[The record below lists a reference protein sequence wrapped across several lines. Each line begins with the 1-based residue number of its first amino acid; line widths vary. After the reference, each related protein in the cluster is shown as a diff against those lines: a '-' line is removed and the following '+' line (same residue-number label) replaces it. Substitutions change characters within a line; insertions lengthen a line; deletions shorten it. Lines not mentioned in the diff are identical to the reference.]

1 MNAVPGSRWSGLQR
15 WGVVVIAIVAAGGC
29 SRRPLRTHTEKTMQQ
44 PTKPTRPS
52 IYVATNR
59 NVDLLFLIDDST
71 SMRESQDNLLRNFPV
86 LMKTLKNLPGGLPNI
101 HVAVVSSDMGAGDGL
116 IGSCNSTGGKR
127 GIFQNTARGTCTATG
142 LATGARFISN
152 IAGAANYSGNLE
164 DVFTCIAAL
173 GDQGCGFERQFGAIT
188 RSLGVDGQS
197 APVENAGFLR
207 NDALLAIVMIT
218 NEDDCSSGIGENFYD
233 VTSNSNIA
241 SQLGPIQNFRCNEF
255 GHICDGD
262 APDREPPNND
272 PSAMVSYQ
280 SCMSN
285 EKGFL
290 LAVQDT
296 ADRIKSLKA
305 DDGQI
310 MLTAITGPAT
320 PYVVQWKEPMSADTS
335 CGAASCPWPVIEHSC
350 MATDRSYADPAVRIA
365 ELVGKFG
372 DNGRL
377 VSICEADFAPAL
389 GNVASNIARYVNA
402 PCILGRVAKRPGT
415 TADDCTVVDAD
426 TAHTVASCDDTG

>member
-1 MNAVPGSRWSGLQR
+1 
-15 WGVVVIAIVAAGGC
+15 
-29 SRRPLRTHTEKTMQQ
+29 
-44 PTKPTRPS
+44 
-52 IYVATNR
+52 
-59 NVDLLFLIDDST
+59 
-71 SMRESQDNLLRNFPV
+71 
-86 LMKTLKNLPGGLPNI
+86 
-101 HVAVVSSDMGAGDGL
+101 
-116 IGSCNSTGGKR
+116 
-127 GIFQNTARGTCTATG
+127 
-142 LATGARFISN
+142 
-152 IAGAANYSGNLE
+152 
-164 DVFTCIAAL
+164 
-173 GDQGCGFERQFGAIT
+173 
-188 RSLGVDGQS
+188 
-197 APVENAGFLR
+197 
-207 NDALLAIVMIT
+207 
-218 NEDDCSSGIGENFYD
+218 

-426 TAHTVASCDDTG
+426 TAHTVASCDDTGGAGECWHLVPGGDSCAGVSVVVQADPGGGGDPPGNLTVRCTMCTPGVPDAEVGCP